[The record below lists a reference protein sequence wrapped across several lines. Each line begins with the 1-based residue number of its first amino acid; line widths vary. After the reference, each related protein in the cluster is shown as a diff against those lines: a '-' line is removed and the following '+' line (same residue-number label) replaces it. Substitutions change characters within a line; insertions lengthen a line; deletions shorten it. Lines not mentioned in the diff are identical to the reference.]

1 MANLRGGTFEKQVKD
16 AFHRLVKFGEK
27 RHLKDDNLTH
37 SVAVARKREM
47 YLKDFKEYL
56 ENKGI
61 QKGKINEFMNEKLL
75 NEFIQERVKDLAPKT
90 KMDYIS
96 GFNSMVN
103 GLKQANVTIP
113 TREKDVFKDVRE
125 QIKLELKQ
133 QEYVKGREI
142 KDISSKIN
150 KLSDLR
156 AESAVIAKLQAQ
168 TGLRVS
174 EALEVARNIDKYYDR
189 ETNTLIGIK
198 GKGNHL
204 YQPKQ
209 ISNELLKEL
218 QKIER
223 VPSYSTYTRDLKEVG
238 INKSHDFR
246 VTYAKNSYIQKKENG
261 MNEKEALKEV
271 SKEINHYRPSM
282 TEYYLARS

>member
-1 MANLRGGTFEKQVKD
+1 MANLRGGSFEKQIKD
-16 AFHRLVKFGEK
+16 AFHRLAKFGEG
-27 RHLKDDNLTH
+27 RHLKDDNFTH
-37 SVAVARKREM
+37 SVAVAKKREM
-47 YLKDFKEYL
+47 YLKDFKEHL

-61 QKGKINEFMNEKLL
+61 KEGKINEFMNEKTL
-75 NEFIQERVKDLAPKT
+75 NEFIQERTKDLAPKT
-90 KMDYIS
+90 KIDYVS
-96 GFNSMVN
+96 GFNAMLN
-103 GLKQANVTIP
+103 GLKEANVTIP
-113 TREKDVFKDVRE
+113 AREKDIFKDVRE

-156 AESAVIAKLQAQ
+156 AESAVIAKLQAE
-168 TGLRVS
+168 TGLRAS
-174 EALEVARNIDKYYDR
+174 EALEVAKNVNKYYDKQ
-189 ETNTLIGIK
+189 TNTLIGVK
-198 GKGNHL
+198 GKGNHF
-204 YQPKQ
+204 YQAKQ
-209 ISNELLKEL
+209 ISKQLAQEL
-218 QKIER
+218 QKIKN
-223 VPSYSTYTRDLKEVG
+223 VPSYSTYMKDLKNVG

-246 VTYAKNSYIQKKENG
+246 VTYAKQSYISKKENG